1 MWYWRKLGPLFAI
14 SFGVGGTISIWCR
27 PWIEAHATSLIGRI
41 LLHLAPPA
49 LIFLLGLWI
58 IVRMI
63 YWCGAHELRQRVD
76 AQWKERILA
85 RIEKQPYHPKFG
97 DILDYV
103 ALSEIWWAKMTYRLH
118 LWDWPNED

>member
-14 SFGVGGTISIWCR
+14 SFGIGGAISIWCR
-27 PWIEAHATSLIGRI
+27 PWIEAHASSLIGRI
-41 LLHLAPPA
+41 LLYLTPPA

-58 IVRMI
+58 IVCMI
-63 YWCGAHELRQRVD
+63 YWCGAYELRQRVD

-85 RIEKQPYHPKFG
+85 RLEKQAYHPKFG

-103 ALSEIWWAKMTYRLH
+103 ALAEILWAKMTYRLH